1 MTKEEMAERVAKIKA
16 ERDRFVEQ
24 ANQQIAFLNGQIA
37 LLEELLGEGEA
48 SADDPDAPA
57 A

>member
-24 ANQQIAFLNGQIA
+24 ANQQIAYLNGQIA
-37 LLEELLGEGEA
+37 LLEELLAEGEA

>member
-1 MTKEEMAERVAKIKA
+1 VTKEEMADRVAKIKA

-37 LLEELLGEGEA
+37 LLEELLTEE
-48 SADDPDAPA
+48 APA
-57 A
+57 EGAE

>member
-1 MTKEEMAERVAKIKA
+1 MAERIAKIKA

-37 LLEELLGEGEA
+37 LLEELLGEE
-48 SADDPDAPA
+48 SEPEPEEDA
-57 A
+57 